1 MHMYKKLA
9 VAALIL
15 AAVTPATAQS
25 EGGLT
30 LSAQAEK
37 KIDKKLSVSLE
48 AGMRTRNDF
57 KTMDRW
63 SLDLGASYKLT
74 KWLKADLGYMLID
87 QNNHEKINYKTSG
100 AYDTWRPSYWQLRH
114 RVYASLTGTVKL
126 GSNFK
131 LALRE
136 RWQYTYRPET
146 TTQRW
151 DFDDETWEDD
161 VRGGKAKH
169 VLRSRLGIA
178 YEKKNALFSPYANV
192 ELYNG
197 WGIQKVRY
205 TVGTDIQLNKQHSL
219 TAFYRYSDS
228 RNVAEGDYDP
238 DMHYLG
244 IGYKFKF

>member
-1 MHMYKKLA
+1 MYKKLA

>member
-1 MHMYKKLA
+1 MHMYKHLA

-15 AAVTPATAQS
+15 TSALPVAAQS

-30 LSAQAEK
+30 MSADLEK

-57 KTMDRW
+57 KTLDRW
-63 SLDLGASYKLT
+63 TLDLGVAYKLT
-74 KWLKADLGYMLID
+74 KWLKADAGYVLMD
-87 QNNHEKINYKTSG
+87 QNNHEKISYKSSG
-100 AYDTWRPSYWQLRH
+100 AYDTWRPSYWQLKH
-114 RVYASLTGTVKL
+114 RLYASLTGTAKL
-126 GSNFK
+126 GKNFK

-151 DFDDETWEDD
+151 DFDDEAWEDNI
-161 VRGGKAKH
+161 RNGKAKS
-169 VLRSRLGIA
+169 VLRSRLGIS
-178 YEKKNALFSPYANV
+178 YDKKNALFSPYANV

-197 WGIQKVRY
+197 WGIEKVRY
-205 TVGTDIQLNKQHSL
+205 TVGTDIQLSKQHSL
-219 TAFYRYSDS
+219 TTFYRFSDS